1 MQSSSTD
8 ELTPAEIVKELTS
21 KSQAAASKPDK
32 ELSES
37 VLAGKVS
44 SSESALTSTAK
55 YRPSGRS
62 SGPTSVGKDRTDSP
76 IQAPENINT
85 VAQKSQHQLRS
96 FEEFR
101 AQVHGQLRE
110 RINFAAAHDMSRDEL
125 KAEITSFVFDV
136 ASETNAQL
144 NAKEQQEVADSLVD
158 DMIGLG
164 PLELLLA
171 DDEVTDIMVNNAKE
185 IFVER
190 RGRLQKTDVTFV
202 DENHLLQIARR
213 IANRIGRRID
223 EASPMVDAR
232 LEDGSRVNIIVP
244 PLALDGTSISVRKF
258 SKQKITLD
266 QMVRQGNLSQPMAR
280 LLKVASACRLNV
292 LVSGG
297 TGSGK
302 TTLLNA
308 LSQLINPKERIVTIE
323 DAAELQL
330 QQPHVVR
337 LESRP
342 PNIEGEGQITIRD
355 LVKNSL
361 RMRPDRVIVG
371 EVRGDET
378 IDMMQAMN
386 TGHDGS
392 MSTIHANR
400 PREVLSRLENM
411 VSMAGMNMPTRVIR
425 SQIVGAINL
434 IVHIE
439 RMRDGM
445 RRITSISEITG
456 IDEDVILTQDIFTF
470 EYDDEQAPTSDGE
483 FTIQGDFIYSRSRP
497 MFYNRAKFYGLSGE
511 LEQALREAEEYDE

>member
-1 MQSSSTD
+1 MGAQGPVLNKVEDTSLRT
-8 ELTPAEIVKELTS
+8 TQPVEISPPKLKRAPTEN
-21 KSQAAASKPDK
+21 P
-32 ELSES
+32 
-37 VLAGKVS
+37 
-44 SSESALTSTAK
+44 
-55 YRPSGRS
+55 S
-62 SGPTSVGKDRTDSP
+62 SGTPSNLSDRISGDKVKPQISQLEMAKAKAKPKVYESP
-76 IQAPENINT
+76 NEVEPVQKGH
-85 VAQKSQHQLRS
+85 KSQHQRRTVD
-96 FEEFR
+96 EFR
-101 AQVHGQLRE
+101 AKVHSQLRE
-110 RINFAAAHDMSRDEL
+110 RINFAAAHEMTRDQL
-125 KAEITSFVFDV
+125 KSEISSFVFDV
-136 ASETNAQL
+136 ATETGAQL
-144 NAKEQQEVADSLVD
+144 NAKEQQEVADALVD

-164 PLELLLA
+164 PLEILLA
-171 DDEVTDIMVNNAKE
+171 DEAITDIMVNNAKE
-185 IFVER
+185 IFVEKK
-190 RGRLQKTDVTFV
+190 GRLQKTDVTFV

-232 LEDGSRVNIIVP
+232 LADGSRVNIIVP
-244 PLALDGTSISVRKF
+244 PLALDGTSISIRKF
-258 SKQKITLD
+258 AKNKITLD
-266 QMVRQGNLSQPMAR
+266 QMVNQGNLSSAMAR
-280 LLKVASACRLNV
+280 VLKVASACRLNV

-323 DAAELQL
+323 DAAELKL

-342 PNIEGEGQITIRD
+342 ANIEGEGQVTIRD

-361 RMRPDRVIVG
+361 RMRPDRIIVG

-400 PREVLSRLENM
+400 PREVISRLENM
-411 VSMAGMNMPTRVIR
+411 ISMAGMNMPIRVIR
-425 SQIVGAINL
+425 SQIVGAVNL

-445 RRITSISEITG
+445 RRVTSISEITG
-456 IDEDVILTQDIFTF
+456 IDEDVVLTQEIFTF
-470 EYDDEQAPTSDGE
+470 EYDEDQAQTSDSD
-483 FTIQGDFIYSRSRP
+483 FTITGDFMFSQARP
-497 MFYNRAKFYGLSGE
+497 MFYSRAKFYGLDKE
-511 LEQALREAEEYDE
+511 LDDALREASEYVE